1 MDNKAKAEIAKKVVL
16 EISPETAVWTQN
28 LVARAQVQGGP
39 EGVRAWLVSYD
50 EMLAALEKAIAQ
62 LDAPT
67 ETTAAA
73 EAVPTK
79 EKTA

>member
-1 MDNKAKAEIAKKVVL
+1 MKKDDTVVSDAKKVVL

-62 LDAPT
+62 LDAPA
-67 ETTAAA
+67 ETAAA
-73 EAVPTK
+73 EAAPTK